1 MAIVID
7 QNWILHKTSNIS
19 CFWHVLTK
27 KTFFGANCTPKR
39 HFARIVLQIMFLSSN
54 EQIVHQNGFSP
65 ECYYKS
71 FISII
76 TSTERRMA
84 IVIDQNWILHK
95 TSNISCFWHVLTKK
109 TFFGANCTPKRYFAR
124 MVLQIMFLSS
134 NEQIVHQNGF
144 SPECYYKSFISII
157 TYLLSLPLTH
167 CPKGVGGGWGGGGG
181 RGGSMN
187 GKGREGRNSA
197 TAQGRSHRSRTVREV
212 G

>member
-1 MAIVID
+1 MGSLLDKNMICT
-7 QNWILHKTSNIS
+7 KKS

-27 KTFFGANCTPKR
+27 KTFFGANYTPKR
-39 HFARIVLQIMFLSSN
+39 HFARMVLQIMFLSSN

-109 TFFGANCTPKRYFAR
+109 TFFGANCTPKRHFAR
-124 MVLQIMFLSS
+124 MVLQIIFLIIASTERRMAIVIDQNWILHKTS
-134 NEQIVHQNGF
+134 N
-144 SPECYYKSFISII
+144 
-157 TYLLSLPLTH
+157 
-167 CPKGVGGGWGGGGG
+167 
-181 RGGSMN
+181 
-187 GKGREGRNSA
+187 
-197 TAQGRSHRSRTVREV
+197 
-212 G
+212 